1 MVVFDELPLTSLM
14 GPGGRID
21 AERYPAFAG
30 LARSANWYRGA
41 TAVHDSTALAVPAML
56 DGRYPRAGSNSDV
69 YSHPANLFTL
79 LSPSYEVNASEEATG
94 LCPTSLCEP
103 MEGTTLGHLSHG
115 KLGRFR
121 RFVRSVHPRPRPT
134 LWFKHVLLPHVPWQ
148 FYPSGLRYRR
158 FAPEPIP
165 GLNGEP
171 GFGVPWL
178 VKLSYQRHLLQL
190 GLADRLLGELLARLR
205 RLDLYDDALIVVV
218 ADHGI
223 GFHLG
228 DERRAVTRS
237 NVEDLAPVPLLVKL
251 PRERRGRVIDR
262 HVETIDVFPTIL
274 ELAGVPA
281 PARIDGRSLLRSDDA
296 QARRARVFHRVGKD
310 LNTVGGDYTFDVDAL
325 ERRRG
330 AAVRRKLALFGS
342 GGGRDPEALYRI
354 GPHAELVGRSLGER
368 PARPRPGHGGDP
380 PGSRAGRGQPILRLR
395 AGRDHRR
402 DPKRPAGRRT
412 PNSGGRERHDR
423 SDRPD
428 VLAGGLT
435 GRELRGNRPGADAP
449 PRGEHGAR
457 VRDRDARRRPGAQTA
472 LGLRALYT
480 RELHLSLQAPEVFL
494 VHLLHEP
501 ARFDAVVIVREM
513 HRCPPKEL
521 AQLPESGFEVG
532 CHLGLRAVCLN
543 SVEVGPACAGHRV
556 NPLRRVAATVQQLA
570 GLHELPSNLLDR
582 RVNICRV
589 FHGAADRRAEQR
601 PPVGEVDEQRL

>member
-56 DGRYPRAGSNSDV
+56 DGRYPRAGLNSDV

-79 LSPSYEVNASEEATG
+79 LSQSYEVNASEEATG

-115 KLGRFR
+115 RVGRFR
-121 RFVRSVHPRPRPT
+121 RFVSSVHPRPRPT

-148 FYPSGLRYRR
+148 FYPSGRRYRR

-171 GFGVPWL
+171 GFSVPSL

-205 RLDLYDDALIVVV
+205 RLDLYDDALVVVV

-228 DERRAVTRS
+228 DERRAVTTS

-251 PRERRGRVIDR
+251 PRERHGRVIDR

-296 QARRARVFHRVGKD
+296 QARRARVFHRVGKR

-325 ERRRG
+325 ERSRS
-330 AAVRRKLALFGS
+330 AAVHRKLALFGS
-342 GGGRDPEALYRI
+342 GGGRDPQALYRI
-354 GPHAELVGRSLGER
+354 GPHAELLGRPLASVPRVPG
-368 PARPRPGHGGDP
+368 PA
-380 PGSRAGRGQPILRLR
+380 
-395 AGRDHRR
+395 
-402 DPKRPAGRRT
+402 
-412 PNSGGRERHDR
+412 
-423 SDRPD
+423 
-428 VLAGGLT
+428 
-435 GRELRGNRPGADAP
+435 
-449 PRGEHGAR
+449 
-457 VRDRDARRRPGAQTA
+457 TA
-472 LGLRALYT
+472 VI
-480 RELHLSLQAPEVFL
+480 HQA
-494 VHLLHEP
+494 
-501 ARFDAVVIVREM
+501 A
-513 HRCPPKEL
+513 EL
-521 AQLPESGFEVG
+521 AQVNPSSGFVPGEITG
-532 CHLGLRAVCLN
+532 EIPNGRP
-543 SVEVGPACAGHRV
+543 GGG
-556 NPLRRVAATVQQLA
+556 RRVAVVVNGTIAATGRTFSLA
-570 GLHELPSNLLDR
+570 GSQVENFEAIVPERTLHRGANT
-582 RVNICRV
+582 VRV
-589 FHGAADRRAEQR
+589 FEIVTRGGSPALR
-601 PPVGEVDEQRL
+601 PL

>member
-56 DGRYPRAGSNSDV
+56 DGRYPRAGLNSDV

-103 MEGTTLGHLSHG
+103 MEGTTLSHLSHG
-115 KLGRFR
+115 KVERFR
-121 RFVRSVHPRPRPT
+121 RFVSSVHPRPRPT

-148 FYPSGLRYRR
+148 FYPSGRRYRR

-165 GLNGEP
+165 GLNGES

-251 PRERRGRVIDR
+251 PRERHGRVIDR

-281 PARIDGRSLLRSDDA
+281 PARMDGSSLLRPNVA
-296 QARRARVFHRVGKD
+296 QARRARVFHRVGKR
-310 LNTVGGDYTFDVDAL
+310 LNTVGGDYSFEVDAL
-325 ERRRG
+325 EQRRH
-330 AAVRRKLALFGS
+330 AAVQLKLALFGS
-342 GGGRDPEALYRI
+342 GGGRNPEALYRI
-354 GPHAELVGRSLGER
+354 GPHAELVGRRAASLPRVPGPATAVIHQAAELAEVNSSSGFVPGEITGEIPNGPRGGGR
-368 PARPRPGHGGDP
+368 PIAVVVNGTIAATGRTFSLA
-380 PGSRAGRGQPILRLR
+380 GSRVENFEAIVPERTFRRG
-395 AGRDHRR
+395 A
-402 DPKRPAGRRT
+402 
-412 PNSGGRERHDR
+412 N
-423 SDRPD
+423 
-428 VLAGGLT
+428 
-435 GRELRGNRPGADAP
+435 
-449 PRGEHGAR
+449 
-457 VRDRDARRRPGAQTA
+457 
-472 LGLRALYT
+472 
-480 RELHLSLQAPEVFL
+480 
-494 VHLLHEP
+494 
-501 ARFDAVVIVREM
+501 
-513 HRCPPKEL
+513 
-521 AQLPESGFEVG
+521 
-532 CHLGLRAVCLN
+532 
-543 SVEVGPACAGHRV
+543 
-556 NPLRRVAATVQQLA
+556 TV
-570 GLHELPSNLLDR
+570 
-582 RVNICRV
+582 RV
-589 FHGAADRRAEQR
+589 FEIVVRHGAAALR
-601 PPVGEVDEQRL
+601 PL